1 MTQTKLPEEL
11 PRYIID
17 ADLPRDQKESKILS
31 EEQER
36 AIHKLLKAAS
46 HILSDEERD
55 LVYRLMDK
63 LHQETERVRSLKK
76 VMVHDKPLDAYLNK
90 AKKKSNHKFLQSSD
104 ALDSTLVSEDLDLAE
119 QEGEDEAPSRPKT
132 TMRHVVGFSPEEVV
146 RRYIECWNQ
155 QKFGAEYDCFSSDFM
170 QIDRGTYVQARQ
182 TSYLQ
187 MLNRGGMRVDFGV
200 IVDSTLAGGDAEI
213 VATKITQEPGRK
225 PREDKDL
232 YKLKIERGHWVIYKV
247 VNLD

>member
-155 QKFGAEYDCFSSDFM
+155 QKFGAEYDCFSRDFLTA
-170 QIDRGTYVQARQ
+170 DREAYINARHTYYQQ
-182 TSYLQ
+182 QLG
-187 MLNRGGMRVDFGV
+187 NGGLFINFKNIEGAETFV
-200 IVDSTLAGGDAEI
+200 GDAEV
-213 VATKITQEPGRK
+213 VAVKSVQQGKRKSQDEKDRYRLKLENGR
-225 PREDKDL
+225 
-232 YKLKIERGHWVIYKV
+232 WVIYSV
-247 VNLD
+247 EPL